1 MPVSAGA
8 GPGRLAGIP
17 GPPGRFCLRASR
29 KGGEMLFGKPIVA
42 TRGVFSI
49 ACYVAIGYVLVG
61 VLSAWPESA
70 QAGVIAHWTFDVDGS
85 DSVGVHHGTLEGDAT
100 ITAGEVGAAGEALL
114 LDGDGDFMQVSAYS
128 PEFELTS
135 GAISLWFRGG
145 PSSQQSHGGGFYA
158 LVDLHHGTGHGT
170 EGHGWAVL
178 GSVTEDRIGLAG
190 HLAIVNFFGANA
202 LLDDGE
208 WHHFV
213 ATFEGGGSATLYVD
227 GVFAASAPFPGF
239 TFIDETEALTIGR
252 WGAAVDQGQPA
263 NARDFLGWLDDV
275 QIYDEPLGSPEVDYL
290 YNNPGRV
297 VPSSIPTVSSWGLVA
312 MTLLLLTS
320 ATIVLSRRGGRELPG

>member
-1 MPVSAGA
+1 
-8 GPGRLAGIP
+8 
-17 GPPGRFCLRASR
+17 
-29 KGGEMLFGKPIVA
+29 MLFGKRVVYCFRA
-42 TRGVFSI
+42 GAFSI
-49 ACYVAIGYVLVG
+49 KSYVAIRYALLG
-61 VLSAWPESA
+61 VLSTWSGSA

-85 DSVGVHHGTLEGDAT
+85 DNAHQHHGTLVGDAT
-100 ITAGEVGAAGEALL
+100 ITTGGGGAAGEALE
-114 LDGDGDFMQVSAYS
+114 LDGDGDFMQVNSYS
-128 PEFELTS
+128 PDFELFS
-135 GAISLWFRGG
+135 GTVSLWFRGG
-145 PSSQQSHGGGFYA
+145 PSSAQREFYA

-170 EGHGWAVL
+170 EDHGWAVL

-213 ATFEGGGSATLYVD
+213 ATFEGGGSARLYVD

-275 QIYDEPLGSPEVDYL
+275 QIYDEPLGPSEVDYL

-297 VPSSIPTVSSWGLVA
+297 VSSSIPTVSSWGLVA
-312 MTLLLLTS
+312 MTLLSLT
-320 ATIVLSRRGGRELPG
+320 AGTIILGRRRVREIPA